1 MRALLD
7 VNVLIALLDAAH
19 VHHKLATAWL
29 GANIR
34 SGWASCPLTQIGCV
48 RVMSQSAYPNSRPPA
63 LVAARLREAAAD
75 RHHEFWQADLDLL
88 KGIDR
93 GYDIDWSLVLTSR
106 HVTDLYL
113 LGLAVARGGRFVTFD
128 RRVPR
133 ASLPQAELRHLE
145 VIGAD

>member
-34 SGWASCPLTQIGCV
+34 QGWASCPLTQIGCV
-48 RVMSQSAYPNSRPPA
+48 RIMSQSAYPNARPA
-63 LVAARLREAAAD
+63 AQVAERLQDAAAD
-75 RHHEFWQADLDLL
+75 RHHEFWPADLDLL
-88 KGIDR
+88 DGKA
-93 GYDIDWSLVLTSR
+93 IDWSLVLTSR

-113 LGLAVARGGRFVTFD
+113 LGLAVAHGGRFVTFD
-128 RRVPR
+128 RRIPR
-133 ASLPQAELRHLE
+133 AALAKAEARNLL
-145 VIGAD
+145 VLGTG